1 MQLSSMEQIDR
12 AALAL
17 LEALTMYGDE
27 AAPYLEA
34 GQMAALQQE
43 LISLRR
49 ALLGVQMGPLYWETS
64 LQSAEAAWQQDR

>member
-1 MQLSSMEQIDR
+1 MQPSSMEQIDR

-17 LEALTMYGDE
+17 LEVLAAHGDE

-34 GQMAALQQE
+34 GQLAAVQQE

-64 LQSAEAAWQQDR
+64 WQSAEAS